1 MLPPPYPPDELER
14 LRDLRRLEIL
24 QTDPEPEF
32 DRIARLAAAV
42 GKTPIAL
49 ISLIDEHRQWFK
61 AHVGLELDETPRE
74 ISFCGHA
81 IAQQQP
87 FVVLDALRDDRFSD
101 NPLVTGD
108 PNIRFYVGT
117 PLKRGNGSAFGTLC
131 IVDTEPRAEFAED
144 LTGILVELASIVTER
159 MEQRLHNARY
169 ADAARSS
176 EDKTSLRRQLY
187 DALRDAQHRFIGGA
201 DAEASEVFGALLQQA
216 VSLTGSVSGA
226 LAKMRVEPEIAG
238 APVPLRVLAGDAGPS
253 LLESM
258 RCCVLSG
265 EIEAGDDYFALPGRH
280 GRKTVGALGLCGGDY
295 SLLRA
300 ILPELDQFLIGLGGL
315 FDAARA
321 RREGRRNAELVR
333 LRDRALSSINSAV
346 SIVDPS
352 RDEGLIIYCNSAF
365 ELMSGFSSKEV
376 VGRNLSLLYGPET
389 NPASILQ
396 VQQAFLLKTPL
407 EVLFRNYHRNG
418 EAFWSRMR
426 LAPVPDAEGV
436 VEFFVTVA
444 DDVTGEIELQSD
456 LRRAKEL
463 AEANVQVKSRFV
475 ANMSHEIRTPMNAV
489 IGMTSLLLDTDLS
502 PEQRDFAET
511 IRSSGDG
518 LLTIIN
524 EILDFSRIDSGTLQI
539 EKIEFDLR
547 ACMENALDLIAASA
561 AAKSVDVAYL
571 LDPNLPETLL
581 GDVTRL
587 RQILIN
593 LLGNSVKFTAS
604 GSILLSASG
613 SRLDNGNW
621 QIHFAV
627 KDTGIGVDAAKLEEI
642 FKPFQQADTSSTR
655 RFGGTGLGLAIARQL
670 SELMGG
676 SMWVESEPGVGS
688 TFHFTIAIQ
697 SVGERTAGEMNIQH
711 SDLNGKRVI
720 VVDPNSTSRDILLR
734 HLESWKVLPFVYSS
748 VDEAVA
754 AGANRGFDVAIV
766 DNDIP
771 EISLDA
777 LQRVSGKVPMLVLC
791 SLGRRNQGL
800 ASIAADVANDSDGY
814 RIRLHSR
821 PIKPSYLCDALVSVL
836 AEQPVRVPV
845 RMAAEEVD
853 PEFAVRLPL
862 RILLVEDNP
871 VNQKLALLLLARI
884 GYRADFAN
892 NGCEALLS
900 VQRQPYDVI
909 FMDMHMPEMDGLE
922 ATRLIRALD
931 LQGARPWIVALTA
944 NAMHEDRRTC
954 LAAGMDD
961 FVSKPIQSGDLRRA
975 LLKVPNV
982 KYLSAEPEPA
992 APDDALTVPDYLTE
1006 MLAEDS
1012 DSAAELV
1019 QLFLEDTAS
1028 SLDDMDTALA
1038 SDDSGRVSRL
1048 LHSIKGS
1055 SAQMGALTMSNACAE
1070 LEHGAGSGELSFT
1083 RQRMPEIRMMFD
1095 TVNKMMNGLLPQHHE
1110 S

>member
-1 MLPPPYPPDELER
+1 MLPPPHPHDEQER
-14 LRDLRRLEIL
+14 LRDLQRLEIL

-32 DRIARLAAAV
+32 DRIARLAAAI
-42 GKTPIAL
+42 GRAPMAL
-49 ISLIDEHRQWFK
+49 ISLTDEYRQWFK
-61 AHVGLELDETPRE
+61 ACVGLEGHEAPRE
-74 ISFCGHA
+74 FSFCAHA
-81 IAQQQP
+81 IVQQHP
-87 FVVLDALRDDRFSD
+87 LVVLDALLDDRFSD
-101 NPLVTGD
+101 NPSVTGH
-108 PNIRFYVGT
+108 PKVRFYAGAQ
-117 PLKRGNGSAFGTLC
+117 LKRRNGSALGTLC
-131 IVDTEPRAEFAED
+131 IVDTEPRAEFTKSETQV
-144 LTGILVELASIVTER
+144 LIELAAIVSER
-159 MEQRLHNARY
+159 MEQRLCNARY
-169 ADAARSS
+169 AHEISS
-176 EDKTSLRRQLY
+176 GEDKTSLRRQLY

-201 DAEASEVFGALLQQA
+201 ESSEMFAALLQEA

-226 LAKMRVEPEIAG
+226 LGKLRVEPDIAG
-238 APVPLRVLAGDAGPS
+238 APVPLRIVAGDAEPA
-253 LLESM
+253 LLEAM
-258 RCCVLSG
+258 RRCVLSG
-265 EIEAGDDYFALPGRH
+265 EAEAGEGCIALPGRH
-280 GRKTVGALGLCGGDY
+280 GRKIVGALALSGGAY
-295 SLLRA
+295 SLLSA

-365 ELMSGFSSKEV
+365 ERMSGFSSDEV

-389 NPASILQ
+389 NPASTLQ
-396 VQQAFLLKTPL
+396 VQQAFLQKKPL
-407 EVLFRNYHRNG
+407 EILFRNYHRG
-418 EAFWSRMR
+418 GGAFWSRMR
-426 LAPVPDAEGV
+426 LAPVPDRDGA

-444 DDVTGEIELQSD
+444 DDVTGEIELQSE

-463 AEANVQVKSRFV
+463 AEANVQAKSRFV

-489 IGMTSLLLDTDLS
+489 IGMTGLLLDTDLS
-502 PEQRDFAET
+502 PEQRDFVET

-524 EILDFSRIDSGTLQI
+524 EILDFSRVDSGTLQI

-547 ACMENALDLIAASA
+547 VCMESALDLIAASA

-571 LDPNLPETLL
+571 LDPGLPETLL

-587 RQILIN
+587 RQILLN

-613 SRLDNGNW
+613 SRLDNGDW

-627 KDTGIGVDAAKLEEI
+627 KDTGIGIEAAKLEEI

-697 SVGERTAGEMNIQH
+697 SVGERTAGELNIQRT
-711 SDLNGKRVI
+711 DLAGKRVI

-748 VDEAVA
+748 VEEAVA
-754 AGANRGFDVAIV
+754 AGANCGFDVAIV

-771 EISLDA
+771 EISLDD

-800 ASIAADVANDSDGY
+800 ASIAAAVAKDSAGY
-814 RIRLHSR
+814 CIRLHSK
-821 PIKPSYLCDALVSVL
+821 PIKPSYLCDALVSL
-836 AEQPVRVPV
+836 FAEQSVRLPV
-845 RMAAEEVD
+845 RMPVEEVD

-892 NGCEALLS
+892 NGCEALHS
-900 VQRQPYDVI
+900 VQRQRYDVV

-922 ATRLIRALD
+922 ATRRIRALD
-931 LQGARPWIVALTA
+931 VQGVRPWIVALTA
-944 NAMHEDRRTC
+944 NAMQEDRRIC

-961 FVSKPIQSGDLRRA
+961 FVSKPIQGGDLRRA
-975 LLKVPNV
+975 LLKVPNARNM
-982 KYLSAEPEPA
+982 SAEPEPVL
-992 APDDALTVPDYLTE
+992 PDDTFTAPDYLTE
-1006 MLAEDS
+1006 MLSEDS

-1028 SLDDMDTALA
+1028 SLNAMDAALA
-1038 SDDSGRVSRL
+1038 SADSGRVSRL

-1070 LEHGAGSGELSFT
+1070 LERGAGAGDLSPT
-1083 RQRMPEIRMMFD
+1083 GQRMPEIRKIFD
-1095 TVNKMMNGLLPQHHE
+1095 ELNDRLTSLLPARRDA
-1110 S
+1110 